1 MYCIHCGK
9 EIVGGEAFCMGC
21 GSPIKK
27 AESKKKSD
35 KGLLGLILCIVAIL
49 YTLLSLIY
57 LGNVQ
62 SEFQYESSS
71 YRMGFAFGYV
81 IIQTALAT
89 TSLCLS
95 ISENKNNKNGFSIAG
110 FWLSIATFILLA
122 LIFVYIIAY

>member
-49 YTLLSLIY
+49 YTLLS
-57 LGNVQ
+57 
-62 SEFQYESSS
+62 
-71 YRMGFAFGYV
+71 
-81 IIQTALAT
+81 
-89 TSLCLS
+89 
-95 ISENKNNKNGFSIAG
+95 
-110 FWLSIATFILLA
+110 FILEMFNQNFNMNL
-122 LIFVYIIAY
+122 LHIEWDLHLDTLLFKLL